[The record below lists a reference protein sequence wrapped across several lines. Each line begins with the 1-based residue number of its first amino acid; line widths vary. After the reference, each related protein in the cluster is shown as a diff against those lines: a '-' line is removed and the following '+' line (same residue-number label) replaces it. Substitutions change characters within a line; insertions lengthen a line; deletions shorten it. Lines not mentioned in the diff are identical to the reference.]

1 MSVANRK
8 KTAPRLSAPRRATGF
23 TLVEVLVA
31 VVVLSIGLLGVGKM
45 VLYAARANGSAYMR
59 SEATQQAYAILDY
72 MHANRAGALAGAYT
86 IAIGAQPVAAQD
98 CFAAGPCTT
107 QAAIANYD
115 LAQWKAQL
123 AAVLPAGDGSVAI
136 AVDPTNTQTLVTV
149 TVQWDDT
156 GALATFAPA
165 AVGPPTSV
173 VLETQL

>member
-1 MSVANRK
+1 MSLAKPNACAARSG
-8 KTAPRLSAPRRATGF
+8 AARRCGGF
-23 TLVEVLVA
+23 TLIEVLVA

-72 MHANRAGALAGAYT
+72 MHANRAAALAGAYNV
-86 IAIGAQPVAAQD
+86 AIGVQPAAGQD

-115 LAQWKAQL
+115 LAQWKTQL
-123 AAVLPAGDGSVAI
+123 AALLPAGDGAVAI
-136 AVDPTNTQTLVTV
+136 ATDPANTQTLVTV

-156 GALATFAPA
+156 GAGATFNPAGGGAP
-165 AVGPPTSV
+165 TTL
-173 VLETQL
+173 VLESQL